1 MSTVIRPELSDKN
14 PNYISRHRY
23 YELKHFCLQYPE
35 WAKSLSYL
43 NQLDGFQKSNLK
55 EIKSGNSY
63 NNMIAD
69 LVTSRVYLERRMN
82 LVKEAAENASDEICD
97 YIFKAVTEGK
107 SFDYLKTML
116 DIPCGKDFYYT
127 RYRRF
132 FWILSKQRQ

>member
-1 MSTVIRPELSDKN
+1 MSTVIRPEVSKKN
-14 PNYISRHRY
+14 PYHISRHRY

-35 WAKSLSYL
+35 WSNAWLYL
-43 NQLDGFQKSNLK
+43 NQFDGVARTKIN
-55 EIKSGNSY
+55 EIRNTNSHSE
-63 NNMIAD
+63 MIAN
-69 LVTSRVYLERRMN
+69 LAINRILLEQRMN
-82 LVKEAAENASDEICD
+82 LIKETAENASDEICD

-132 FWILSKQRQ
+132 FWLLSKRRQ